1 MIPFMCHCPFKRK
14 FHLVPQKIDTHCLED
29 VSYLECDIFLCIE
42 TTCKSCDQ
50 FNLMKIK
57 ITKYANLTANDVA
70 GEVMCNPWLQ
80 STIEVKKTHM

>member
-1 MIPFMCHCPFKRK
+1 
-14 FHLVPQKIDTHCLED
+14 
-29 VSYLECDIFLCIE
+29 
-42 TTCKSCDQ
+42 
-50 FNLMKIK
+50 MKIK